1 MTKYLFLIPLYNDW
15 RSLNFLLGKINAE
28 ISKKKRSAEVIILN
42 DASEIKKNLSKKN
55 LSSLKK
61 IDIVNLKENLGS
73 QKAISVGLGYISKL
87 KKKSIIIIMDSDGE
101 DDPSQ
106 INLMIDKAKKFP
118 NHVVVS
124 NRTKRKE
131 IFIFRILYKIH
142 LILTFVFTGKWI
154 SFGNYSSFNI
164 KNLKKLK
171 KNNSTWYALSSG
183 ILHNCDIKNVYA
195 ERKKRFFDNSKV
207 GFPSLFFH
215 SLRIISVFQKR
226 VFLTSILYTL
236 ILFFYPSFENNLVLF
251 ITSSLIIL
259 NISILITKSFLKLE
273 DFENRLNFIGS
284 VNKIK

>member
-15 RSLNFLLGKINAE
+15 RSLNFLLRKINAE

-207 GFPSLFFH
+207 SFPSLFFH